1 MFSKILTFTF
11 CTLVGT
17 HCATSASQLHMAVI
31 QHLSTCTVPLIHP
44 SSPDNQLGTVKN
56 GLYSIHNKATG
67 GQLVAFKQSEPVLV
81 LWNDTVPRSADLAK
95 WRVKE
100 ASPSLYSLMNVGLNL
115 GLLPED
121 HLIFPGK
128 SDILFSIEPAGEDSF
143 SISNPDE
150 DDQCAPEVHLQAP
163 SVGDVGQEWEFKPW
177 AQ

>member
-1 MFSKILTFTF
+1 MKDRTILTSTR
-11 CTLVGT
+11 GP
-17 HCATSASQLHMAVI
+17 TSA
-31 QHLSTCTVPLIHP
+31 
-44 SSPDNQLGTVKN
+44 K
-56 GLYSIHNKATG
+56 GLYSIHSKATG

-100 ASPSLYSLMNVGLNL
+100 ASPSLYSLINVGLNL

-128 SDILFSIEPAGEDSF
+128 SDILFSIKPAGEDSF

-150 DDQCAPEVHLQAP
+150 DDQVWTAYPHPLSQCVPEVHLQAP
-163 SVGDVGQEWEFKPW
+163 SAGDAGQEWEFKPW